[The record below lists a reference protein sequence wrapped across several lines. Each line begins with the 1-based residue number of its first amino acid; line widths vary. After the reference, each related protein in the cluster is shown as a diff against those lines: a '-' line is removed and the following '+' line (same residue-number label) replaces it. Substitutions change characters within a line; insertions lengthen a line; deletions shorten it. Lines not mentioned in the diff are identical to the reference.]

1 VKTWL
6 KMLGSGDHAMAETIV
21 PQVLRLLRF
30 PRRPSVSVGDKLV
43 LYALGHDRAFA
54 IVEAFSPIRPGEGD
68 NPWDKWFLDVREV
81 MSTSYAAAPRLSQL
95 SVAGRSL
102 GESIGRHSHIQ
113 LRADE
118 YDRAVTL
125 LREAG
130 AAEDRLYRA
139 Y

>member
-1 VKTWL
+1 
-6 KMLGSGDHAMAETIV
+6 MLGSGDHAMAETIV

-54 IVEAFSPIRPGEGD
+54 IVEAFLPVRAGEGG
-68 NPWDKWFLDVREV
+68 NPWDKWFLDVRAV
-81 MSTSYAAAPRLSQL
+81 MSTSYAAAPRLSEL
-95 SVAGRSL
+95 SVAGRNL
-102 GESIGRHSHIQ
+102 AESIGRHSHIE

-130 AAEDRLYRA
+130 AEEDRFYRA
-139 Y
+139 

>member
-30 PRRPSVSVGDKLV
+30 PRRPSVAVGDKLV

-54 IVEAFSPIRPGEGD
+54 IVEAFLPVRPGEGD
-68 NPWDKWFLDVREV
+68 NPWDRWFLDVRAV
-81 MSTSYAAAPRLSQL
+81 MSVPYADSPRLAEL
-95 SVAGRSL
+95 SVGGRQL
-102 GESIGRHSHIQ
+102 RDSIREHSHIT
-113 LRADE
+113 LRPGE
-118 YDRAVTL
+118 YDAAVRL
-125 LREAG
+125 LHEAG
-130 AAEDRLYRA
+130 AVEDGLYRA